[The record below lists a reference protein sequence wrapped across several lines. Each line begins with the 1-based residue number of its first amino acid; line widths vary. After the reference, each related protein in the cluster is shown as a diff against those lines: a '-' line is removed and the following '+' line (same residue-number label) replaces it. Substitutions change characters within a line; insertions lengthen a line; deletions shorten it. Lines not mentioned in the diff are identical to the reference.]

1 MSSATQENDLSG
13 IKSSKKSN
21 MNKIDT
27 HIQSDISKAFEKI
40 EKMNDERVAKMVDE
54 LSSITEATIQKIEQM
69 NEERESKIAASIS
82 NMAEIAIQKIQ
93 KMNEEVEAKRDS
105 TMWEEK
111 LVEWKKL
118 Y

>member
-1 MSSATQENDLSG
+1 MSSVTQENDLPGIESG
-13 IKSSKKSN
+13 KKSN
-21 MNKIDT
+21 VDKIDA
-27 HIQSDISKAFEKI
+27 HIQSDITKAFEKI

-54 LSSITEATIQKIEQM
+54 LASITEATIQKIEQM
-69 NEERESKIAASIS
+69 NEERESKIATSIS

>member
-1 MSSATQENDLSG
+1 MSNATQENALSG
-13 IKSSKKSN
+13 IVSSKKSN
-21 MNKIDT
+21 VDKIDT

-40 EKMNDERVAKMVDE
+40 EKMNDKRVAKMVDE
-54 LSSITEATIQKIEQM
+54 LANITDATIQKIEQM
-69 NEERESKIAASIS
+69 NEEREAKIAASIS